1 MKRHYVLMQAPAEL
15 KEVSIKPIILI
26 ETSDVSGKQSVERF
40 IDLGYIVAGN
50 LASDLTSKLLMQGLT
65 AKVQQRVLDKTR
77 MLNRIQH
84 ILNGK

>member
-26 ETSDVSGKQSVERF
+26 ETSDVAGKQSVERF

>member
-77 MLNRIQH
+77 MLNRIQY

>member
-26 ETSDVSGKQSVERF
+26 ETSDVAGKQSVEMF

-77 MLNRIQH
+77 RLNRIQH

>member
-26 ETSDVSGKQSVERF
+26 ETSDVAGKQSVERL

-65 AKVQQRVLDKTR
+65 AKVQQRVLDKNR
-77 MLNRIQH
+77 RLNRIQH